1 MAYLAKSFS
10 ATARPL
16 TAMSRSMFPKATI
29 NRAMGPL
36 ALRYMTTAATQ
47 VACHDV
53 EPTFLQSVEKYYDHA
68 ASLSDVQTHTLAHL
82 RAVDSVLRVTFPI
95 EVENGKYEVIE
106 GYRAQHSRHRLPVKG
121 GIRFSEEVDLQ
132 EVEALASLMTYKCAV
147 VDVPFGGAKGGIKID
162 PSKYTVAQLER
173 ITRRY
178 TMELCQKKFIG
189 PGLDVPAPDVGTGP
203 REMAW
208 IMDTYAQFNVGDV
221 NAAGCVTGKP
231 LSMGGVRGRNEATGL
246 GVFYGIREFLS
257 YPEVQ
262 KKTGLSGNMADR
274 TVIVQGFGNVGFHA
288 AKFFEENGA
297 KVVGVGERDCA
308 IYDPKGLNVEE
319 LHKYYRANRTFR
331 GYSNTAQILEESTKI
346 LEAEC
351 DILVPAALERQIGMR
366 NVANI
371 KAKII
376 GEGAN
381 GPVTPDAH
389 AALEASGKVV
399 IPDLLLNAGGV
410 TVSYFEWLKNLSH
423 VRFGRMNKKWDERA
437 RSKVVALVEENA
449 GRSLTEAERKAIV
462 HGAEE
467 ADLVY
472 SGLEDTMIQAC
483 QETRQTANLK
493 QVDFRTAAYVNAIQK
508 IAAVYEGSGM
518 LFMH

>member
-1 MAYLAKSFS
+1 M
-10 ATARPL
+10 
-16 TAMSRSMFPKATI
+16 
-29 NRAMGPL
+29 
-36 ALRYMTTAATQ
+36 
-47 VACHDV
+47 
-53 EPTFLQSVEKYYDHA
+53 
-68 ASLSDVQTHTLAHL
+68 
-82 RAVDSVLRVTFPI
+82 
-95 EVENGKYEVIE
+95 
-106 GYRAQHSRHRLPVKG
+106 
-121 GIRFSEEVDLQ
+121 Q

-162 PSKYTVAQLER
+162 PKKYSVEQLER

-189 PGLDVPAPDVGTGP
+189 PGVDVPAPDVGTGP

-208 IMDTYAQFNVGDV
+208 IMDTYSQFNVGDV

-231 LSMGGVRGRNEATGL
+231 LSLGGVRGRNEATGL
-246 GVFYGIREFLS
+246 GVYYGIREFLS

-262 KKTGLSGNMADR
+262 KKTGVSGNMADN
-274 TVIVQGFGNVGFHA
+274 TVVVQGFGNVGYFA

-297 KVVGVGERDCA
+297 KIVGVGERDCA
-308 IYDPKGLNVEE
+308 IYDPNGLNVEE
-319 LHKYYRANRTFR
+319 LHKYYKANGSFK
-331 GYSNTAQILEESTKI
+331 GYSNTAQIYEESTKI
-346 LEAEC
+346 LETEC
-351 DILVPAALERQIGMR
+351 DILIPAALERQIGLR

-389 AALEASGKVV
+389 DVLESSGKVV
-399 IPDLLLNAGGV
+399 VPDLLLNAGGV

-449 GRSLTEAERKAIV
+449 GRALTEAERKAIV

-483 QETRQTANLK
+483 QETRQTAELK
-493 QVDFRTAAYVNAIQK
+493 KVDFRSAAYINAIQK

>member
-1 MAYLAKSFS
+1 MAFLLKRLP

-16 TAMSRSMFPKATI
+16 ATL
-29 NRAMGPL
+29 NRTSFPL
-36 ALRYMTTAATQ
+36 AARYLSTPATQ
-47 VACHDV
+47 VACNSE

-68 ASLSDVQTHTLAHL
+68 ANLSEVQTHTLAHL

-231 LSMGGVRGRNEATGL
+231 LSMGGVRGRTEATGL
-246 GVFYGIREFLS
+246 GVFYGIREFLN

-262 KKTGLSGNMADR
+262 EKTGLTGSMSDR
-274 TVIVQGFGNVGFHA
+274 TVVVQGFGNVGYYA
-288 AKFFEENGA
+288 AKFFEEDGA
-297 KVVGVGERDCA
+297 KVVGVGERDCS
-308 IYDPKGLNVEE
+308 IYDPNGLNVED
-319 LHKYYRANRTFR
+319 LHKYYRANKTFR
-331 GYSNTAQILEESTKI
+331 GYSSTATIFDESTKI
-346 LEAEC
+346 LEVEC
-351 DILVPAALERQIGMR
+351 DILIPAALERQIGMR

-371 KAKII
+371 KAKVI

-381 GPVTPDAH
+381 GPVTPGAH
-389 AALEASGKVV
+389 EALEASGKVV

-493 QVDFRTAAYVNAIQK
+493 KVDFRTAAYVNAIQK